1 MGDRDPFDDD
11 DGSEVRTRAARFDAW
26 RARGHRKQKVWT
38 YVGAG
43 PLREGYYDEAAE
55 LLDVVARPDR
65 LELLALLAYSVRER
79 DDLDGIALRV
89 LERHGMVTGESHV
102 GLTPLGRE
110 VWRSVRSLIR

>member
-1 MGDRDPFDDD
+1 MGDRAPFDD
-11 DGSEVRTRAARFDAW
+11 GEVRTRAARFDAW
-26 RARGHRKQKVWT
+26 RARGQRKQKVWN

-55 LLDVVARPDR
+55 LLGVVAQPDR

-89 LERHGMVTGESHV
+89 LERYGLVVGEENV
-102 GLTPLGRE
+102 GLTSLGRE
-110 VWRSVRSLIR
+110 VWHSVRSLIR